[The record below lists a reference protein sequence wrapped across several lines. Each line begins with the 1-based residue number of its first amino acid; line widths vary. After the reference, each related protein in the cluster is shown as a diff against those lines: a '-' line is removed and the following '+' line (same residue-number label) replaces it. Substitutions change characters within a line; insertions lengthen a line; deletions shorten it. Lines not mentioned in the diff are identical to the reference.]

1 MGKPSESLRAD
12 RPRAG
17 ICLRGVIAL
26 TAGAAFSCGF
36 PPADMPLVGFAA
48 LLVLFVGV
56 ACATSARGAFG
67 FAFLFGLAWFV
78 PGLAWTLE
86 SMVRHGHVPQVL
98 AWAGLLGLG
107 AVCAFFVAA
116 AAAAAR
122 RLVGWAASDAASRAG
137 VLYAFAGFFAAG
149 EYLRGCGLADFAW
162 LTPANLFVALP
173 WAGWAPIAGAYG
185 LNAAVFFSAA
195 AALAAF
201 SALYAR
207 RMQSAAGHFL
217 VFCAFLSVG
226 AFGLGHDWSQPGER
240 LKVGMIQADLPVVN
254 AFVKANPAARVSAAA
269 ELVER
274 LQAGSDKADLVL
286 TAEGILLTDLQRLG
300 ASTRNELGRLL
311 TSAQAPVL
319 FNGFR
324 RLSRQDWRNTSFYFD
339 PAGEPQ
345 LLFVDKRKLVPFGEY
360 VPAGFEWFVDMLGIP
375 LGELHP
381 GEMQQEAPRIR
392 STTLGILICYEN
404 LDGEVLRAL
413 WGAGRNK
420 EATGPELLVVTS
432 NLGWFGKAVR
442 SQHLRMT
449 QLRALEASRPAASVS
464 MNGLSAMVD
473 EKGRIT
479 AVAPEEGAALLSA
492 EVTVRSGCPTPYVR
506 FGDIPAIILSLLGAG
521 AAVVLFRGRRNRVR
535 L

>member
-1 MGKPSESLRAD
+1 MDGSFDRETLRELLERLHDTYNRPEFIPDDPISVPHRFTDPAD
-12 RPRAG
+12 RE
-17 ICLRGVIAL
+17 I
-26 TAGAAFSCGF
+26 
-36 PPADMPLVGFAA
+36 
-48 LLVLFVGV
+48 
-56 ACATSARGAFG
+56 
-67 FAFLFGLAWFV
+67 
-78 PGLAWTLE
+78 
-86 SMVRHGHVPQVL
+86 
-98 AWAGLLGLG
+98 
-107 AVCAFFVAA
+107 
-116 AAAAAR
+116 
-122 RLVGWAASDAASRAG
+122 
-137 VLYAFAGFFAAG
+137 AGFFAAG

-254 AFVKANPAARVSAAA
+254 AFVKADPAVRVSAAA

-492 EVTVRSGCPTPYVR
+492 VVTVRSGCPTPYVR